1 MEKWEIQQRIYR
13 LNAERD
19 DIEEQII
26 SLNGKKG
33 RIILESER
41 KSRQQRQASTFFM
54 ARRQAAASL
63 REGLNGNAVSRILE
77 KYENIYGCTNENTVT
92 GSLGYVGDYLSKN
105 CDKIDELV
113 GDLQG
118 RISSIDWQISECYRE
133 LREMESEEV

>member
-77 KYENIYGCTNENTVT
+77 KYENIYGCTN
-92 GSLGYVGDYLSKN
+92 
-105 CDKIDELV
+105 
-113 GDLQG
+113 
-118 RISSIDWQISECYRE
+118 
-133 LREMESEEV
+133 

>member
-77 KYENIYGCTNENTVT
+77 KYENIYGCTNENTIT
-92 GSLGYVGDYLSKN
+92 GSLGNVGDYLSKN
-105 CDKIDELV
+105 CDKIDDLV
-113 GDLQG
+113 ADLQG
-118 RISSIDWQISECYRE
+118 QISSIDWQISECYRE